1 MTTFDALGLSAPLIQ
16 LIEAQGFTE
25 PTAIQ
30 TEAIPLLLE
39 GRDMMGTAQTGEG
52 KTAAYLLPVLHR
64 LTQEGEATAAPIPR
78 KPLVLILAPTRE
90 LASQIGEALRQFSKG
105 MRLYYTVIYGGT
117 RFATQQ
123 KVMERGVQI
132 LVATPGRLMDHHRRG
147 TVRLDKITTFIL
159 DEADRMLDMGFVD
172 EVKEVAKIIP
182 AAHQTIMFSATMNK
196 GVRGLAATL
205 LHNPAQIDV
214 GKANSVATNVDH
226 RVMRV
231 RYPDKKPLL
240 MHLLG
245 REDVKRVLIFTRTK
259 AMADT
264 LTKDIVDAG
273 HSADA
278 IHGDREQ
285 SVRQQVLKD
294 FRNGTTNILVA
305 TDVAARGID
314 VPDIT
319 HVINFDMPVEADGY
333 VHRVGR
339 TGRAG
344 AKGTALSIC
353 TSGEGNLLRLVEQV
367 IGQKVPVDADHPFH
381 DASAATARGG
391 YDSLKPKRS
400 FSKNTGPRHRKGADG
415 DTPRSSYVRSEHPA
429 RAERAPGAE
438 RSFKKSDKPYR
449 KDAAPFEKKERPSFK
464 KREDGDR
471 PSRPAR
477 SFDPAFKANRE
488 ERKPYPRDEAGA
500 PFEKK
505 ERLSFNKRDD
515 AEQPAREERG
525 FDPASRP
532 HREERKSYPRDEA
545 GGSSEKKDRPP
556 FKKRDGDKPFRREDG
571 GAPYKKKEGAS
582 FKKRDGGDK
591 PFRQDRGFD
600 PAAKPNR
607 DGGKPFRRDEG
618 AASFKK
624 KEGGASFK
632 KREGGD
638 KPFREDRAF
647 DPAAKKPHRKGGGAF
662 KREDGGQASKGLSS
676 KGQPFKG
683 KPFTKKEGASHDRPA
698 RSDVPQKKRA
708 DVGKK
713 RTGSFT
719 TATRSAERPEGERNG
734 GGFKP
739 RTRRPS

>member
-1 MTTFDALGLSAPLIQ
+1 MTSFEALGLSAPLIQ

-30 TEAIPLLLE
+30 TQAIPLLLE

-64 LTQEGEATAAPIPR
+64 LTADGEATAVPIPR

-240 MHLLG
+240 MHLLN
-245 REDVKRVLIFTRTK
+245 RPDVKRVLIFTRTK

-264 LTKDIVDAG
+264 LTKDIVEAG
-273 HSADA
+273 HAADA

-381 DASAATARGG
+381 DASAATARSG

-400 FSKNTGPRHRKGADG
+400 FSKNTGPRHRKGSDG
-415 DTPRSSYVRSEHPA
+415 DAPRSSYVRTEHPA
-429 RAERAPGAE
+429 RAERP
-438 RSFKKSDKPYR
+438 SYQKSDKPYR

-471 PSRPAR
+471 PARPVR
-477 SFDPAFKANRE
+477 GFDPAFKANRE
-488 ERKPYPRDEAGA
+488 ERKPYQRDEGGA
-500 PFEKK
+500 SFEKK
-505 ERLSFNKRDD
+505 ERPAFRKREDGD
-515 AEQPAREERG
+515 RPVRHERAY
-525 FDPASRP
+525 DPAAKPR
-532 HREERKSYPRDEA
+532 RE
-545 GGSSEKKDRPP
+545 GGASFEKKERPS
-556 FKKRDGDKPFRREDG
+556 FKKRDGDKPFRRNEG
-571 GAPYKKKEGAS
+571 GASFEKKDRPS
-582 FKKRDGGDK
+582 FKKRDDGDR
-591 PFRQDRGFD
+591 PARPERAFD
-600 PAAKPNR
+600 PASKPRR
-607 DGGKPFRRDEG
+607 DGGKTFRRDEG
-618 AASFKK
+618 DSSFKK
-624 KEGGASFK
+624 KEGGSSFK
-632 KREGGD
+632 KRDGD
-638 KPFREDRAF
+638 KPFREDRGF
-647 DPAAKKPHRKGGGAF
+647 DPAAKKPHRKGGAPF
-662 KREDGGQASKGLSS
+662 KREEGGQSSKGQAF

-683 KPFTKKEGASHDRPA
+683 KPFTKKEGASHEHPSRP
-698 RSDVPQKKRA
+698 DVAQKKRA

-713 RTGSFT
+713 RTRSFESE
-719 TATRSAERPEGERNG
+719 TRSAGGADGERKG